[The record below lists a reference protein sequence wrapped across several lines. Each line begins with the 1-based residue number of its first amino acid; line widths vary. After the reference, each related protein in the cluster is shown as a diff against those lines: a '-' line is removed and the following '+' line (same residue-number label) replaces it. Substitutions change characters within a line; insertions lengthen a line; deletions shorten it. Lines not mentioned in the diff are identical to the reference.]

1 MKTMKINIMNANKFA
16 ILAVLSR
23 HIGREKAIDMGALYS
38 SVFGKDWQNK
48 ISDTRTLRKIITI
61 LRKEGVPICSTPAKN
76 SGGYYIAA
84 AGSELED
91 YLARLRRRS
100 LTALWMESRIRRIGL
115 PEMLGQMLM
124 NLLPPTEHTEA

>member
-1 MKTMKINIMNANKFA
+1 MKTMEINTMNANKFA

-61 LRKEGVPICSTPAKN
+61 LRKEGVPICSTSAKN
-76 SGGYYIAA
+76 GGGYYIAA

-115 PEMLGQMLM
+115 PEMLGQMQM
-124 NLLPPTEHTEA
+124 NLLPPTEHTEV